1 MTKLLKYFKP
11 FILSILVVISLLF
24 VQAQCELA
32 LPDYMSQIVSNGIQ
46 QGGIENGVPDVIRDS
61 EYEKVSLFLNEEAQ
75 QLFES
80 NYILVDAS
88 NATETQ
94 LKNYPLLE
102 EQPLWILTTN
112 NKDTIQQLDHSFSL
126 ATTLISTIDSGMIPT
141 DQIQVPEGMSI
152 YDVFAMMSS
161 EQRQQVI
168 DSMQERLDELGSTIL
183 GGVSSNYV
191 KAEYE
196 AIGVNLEKIQN
207 DYIISKGIMML
218 LITLLSSVC
227 AVFVGFF
234 ASRIAAGVSRNLR
247 NDIFTKVQGFSTAE
261 FNKFSTASLITRT
274 TNDVQQFQQ
283 FIVLFFRIVVY
294 APIMGVG
301 AVLKVMNTNTS
312 LTWTIALIVVVVLG
326 IIFTAFAF
334 AMPKFNIMQKLV
346 DRLNLV
352 MRERLTGLLVIR
364 AFNTEEYEEEKFDKA
379 NQDITNVNKFV
390 FRMMTAIMP
399 LMNLVMNC
407 GILLIMW
414 ICAQQIDLGN
424 LQIGDMMAFIQYTMQ
439 IVMSFLMIS
448 MIAMFLPR
456 ASIAAKR
463 ISEVLTTEML
473 IKDPTSPKEFN
484 EGERGY
490 VEFKDVSFRYPGAE
504 ADVLSDISFTAKPG
518 EITSF
523 IGSTGSGKSTII
535 NLIPRFFDVTSGEVL
550 VSGTNVKDVTQHDLR
565 EHIGFVPQ
573 KGVLFSGTIES
584 NLRLGKEDASQEDL
598 VEASTIAQAMDFI
611 EAKSEQF
618 EAPISQ
624 GGTNVSGGQKQR
636 LSIARAIIKKPDVYI
651 FDDSFSALDF
661 KTDAALRKALGESIE
676 ETQSTVFIVGQRVSS
691 IMNSDQIIVLD
702 KGRIVGKG
710 THQELMKTCSVYQ
723 EIALSQLSK
732 EELENE

>member
-473 IKDPTSPKEFN
+473 IKDPASPKEFN
-484 EGERGY
+484 ERERGY